1 MVGLRKAACDGA
13 PDVTIE
19 RGSFPAKPG
28 WRVVDGIFQLA
39 IANVAAYEAR
49 RNGKIVVASAKG
61 SDPEAVQRTLLG
73 KAMAAVAYQRGEL
86 PIHAATIAVDGRLIA
101 IAGRSQQGKSTLAN
115 ALVQSGYE
123 VVSDDLL
130 LLRTPSDRLPEAM
143 PGTTRLRLDPSTAGM
158 ARCEK
163 RRVGWSETPGQKD
176 YVATPRARAA
186 GMRPLAAI
194 HRLEWGVLAIDPVPA
209 SNRIMKLADIMHM
222 WSLHEKLG
230 DRERMRRAAFALVT
244 QVPVYQFCRPRWKA
258 GVGTMTAMLE
268 KHFQKLSRDAGVD
281 GLAHAVER
289 NDARRY
295 LA

>member
-61 SDPEAVQRTLLG
+61 SDPEEVQRRPCS
-73 KAMAAVAYQRGEL
+73 ARRWRPSPIRGASYRS
-86 PIHAATIAVDGRLIA
+86 AATIAVDGRLIA

-130 LLRTPSDRLPEAM
+130 L
-143 PGTTRLRLDPSTAGM
+143 
-158 ARCEK
+158 
-163 RRVGWSETPGQKD
+163 
-176 YVATPRARAA
+176 AA
-186 GMRPLAAI
+186 
-194 HRLEWGVLAIDPVPA
+194 
-209 SNRIMKLADIMHM
+209 
-222 WSLHEKLG
+222 
-230 DRERMRRAAFALVT
+230 
-244 QVPVYQFCRPRWKA
+244 
-258 GVGTMTAMLE
+258 
-268 KHFQKLSRDAGVD
+268 DA
-281 GLAHAVER
+281 E
-289 NDARRY
+289 
-295 LA
+295 